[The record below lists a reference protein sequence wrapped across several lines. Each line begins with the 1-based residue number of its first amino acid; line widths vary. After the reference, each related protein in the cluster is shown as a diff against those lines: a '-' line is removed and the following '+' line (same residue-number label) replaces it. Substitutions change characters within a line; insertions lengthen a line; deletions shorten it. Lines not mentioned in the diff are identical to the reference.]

1 MNFRENIRSSLHS
14 IFSHKVRTSLTLI
27 GITIGVMAVILM
39 FSTIYGIKNLI
50 AKNMEGIGWNNSIM
64 IVPSTGEES
73 DNNRTSKF
81 YSVKRK
87 AKPLTLSDYIAL
99 RKLDTIKET
108 YGMIESWERN
118 RSGRGKRWTQ
128 LRGTNVSFFQNKSYP
143 IKDGRFFNAFEDSYA
158 AKVCIIGYYYAKD
171 HFPSGNALDKEVIVG
186 KNSFKVIGILDKDN
200 LNKKGFNFNSWERK
214 RDLNAIYIPL
224 STASQ
229 YLRSNSAVDYIY
241 AQSKDAESY
250 HKMKNDITHLLL
262 AKHKMAHDFSF
273 NDIGAEMLKVT
284 KEIEDMMKKWSIT
297 LMIIAGISL
306 FVGGIGLFS
315 TLLISISERMM
326 EIGIRKS
333 IGASERDV
341 FGLFLS
347 ESLILSI
354 IAAVQGIFI
363 SWVIVTVASSSLD
376 FDFVLPIN
384 GVFIGIGFSLFIGF
398 VSGIFP
404 AYKASKIDPIKAIYY
419 LD

>member
-1 MNFRENIRSSLHS
+1 MKPTGVKYGLNLKKEKAQAS
-14 IFSHKVRTSLTLI
+14 ISHRL
-27 GITIGVMAVILM
+27 
-39 FSTIYGIKNLI
+39 
-50 AKNMEGIGWNNSIM
+50 
-64 IVPSTGEES
+64 
-73 DNNRTSKF
+73 
-81 YSVKRK
+81 
-87 AKPLTLSDYIAL
+87 
-99 RKLDTIKET
+99 
-108 YGMIESWERN
+108 
-118 RSGRGKRWTQ
+118 
-128 LRGTNVSFFQNKSYP
+128 
-143 IKDGRFFNAFEDSYA
+143 YA
-158 AKVCIIGYYYAKD
+158 
-171 HFPSGNALDKEVIVG
+171 E
-186 KNSFKVIGILDKDN
+186 

-262 AKHKMAHDFSF
+262 AKHKMAHDFTF

-404 AYKASKIDPIKAIYY
+404 HLFLFRQQFY
-419 LD
+419 LIRLFSNPNHWFYHLK